1 MNFCKLST
9 LYPKRL
15 LILICISVSFSLVA
29 NGQVAVFTPAT
40 EDTVLLEKLYS
51 NYEDKFNK
59 ELAALSANNKKDY
72 EEAYR
77 DRLEYIKEKFHKK
90 EIYTSQIAQQY
101 LDALVNEVKKANP
114 VLQKQSFEC
123 YFSRSGVPNASYI
136 GEGIILFNMGL
147 FEKLDNESEAA
158 FVICHEIAHYVMKHS
173 DKRIADY
180 VTAINSDEVQKEL
193 KKIKGSQYR
202 KREQLEKL
210 VKGLTFD
217 SRRHGR
223 DHESEADSL
232 AVELMHNSR
241 FNVMASITTLNLLDS
256 IDNDTLNTAACLER
270 MFNFPAFPFKK
281 KWIAH
286 EEGLL
291 GGHAKLTVD
300 SALADSLKTHPDCKQ
315 RIKILEPLVNKYT
328 SANAS
333 NDVVNKHEFDS
344 LKNAFSYEIISYA
357 FASKNFTR
365 SFYYTLKLLQKN
377 PDDSYLIVQ
386 VGKILNGFYACQKT
400 HTLGKV
406 IELPAPGNSANY
418 NSLLQFVQNLYLDD
432 YASLSYHYL
441 DQHSEKLNSYAPFKT
456 EYSISIQT
464 AKQ

>member
-1 MNFCKLST
+1 MAKGQA
-9 LYPKRL
+9 
-15 LILICISVSFSLVA
+15 SVFM
-29 NGQVAVFTPAT
+29 PAA
-40 EDTVLLEKLYS
+40 EDSVLLKKLYA
-51 NYEDKFNK
+51 NYEARHLE
-59 ELAALSANNKKDY
+59 ELEMLPEKNKKDF
-72 EEAYR
+72 EEVYK
-77 DRLEYIKEKFHKK
+77 DRWEYIKKKFDKK
-90 EIYTSQIAQQY
+90 EIYTSAAAQQY
-101 LDALVNEVKKANP
+101 LNALTNEIKRTNP
-114 VLQKQSFEC
+114 LLQNQSFEC

-147 FEKLDNESEAA
+147 FERLDNESEAA

-173 DKRIADY
+173 DKRIANY
-180 VTAINSDEVQKEL
+180 VEAINSDEVQKEL
-193 KKIKGSQYR
+193 KKIKSSAYR

-241 FNVMASITTLNLLDS
+241 FDVRASLSTLNLLDS
-256 IDNDTLNTAACLER
+256 IDNDTLYTEACLEK
-270 MFNFPAFPFKK
+270 MFNFPSFPFKR
-281 KWIAH
+281 KWITH

-291 GGHAKLTVD
+291 GGHAKLAVD
-300 SALADSLKTHPDCKQ
+300 PTLADSLKTHPDCKQ
-315 RIKILEPLVNKYT
+315 RIKILEPLVNKYA
-328 SANAS
+328 SATVS
-333 NDVVNKHEFDS
+333 QDIINKHQFDS
-344 LKNAFSYEIISYA
+344 LKNAFAYEIIAYA
-357 FASKNFTR
+357 FDSKNLTR
-365 SFYYTLKLLQKN
+365 SLYYTLGLLQKN
-377 PDDSYLIVQ
+377 QYDPYLIVQ
-386 VGKILNGFYACQKT
+386 IGKILNSFYACQKT

-406 IELPAPGNSANY
+406 IELPAPGYSANY

-441 DQHSEKLNSYAPFKT
+441 DQYSEKLSGYAPFKT